1 MKEKGNISVS
11 LSSRICVSSV
21 NRKPH
26 LIITS
31 AGHSTCK
38 IIYQY
43 RTEILKITAVGI
55 EWSYLSEKHTIF
67 GLDYPCLQIYV
78 PHSPSP
84 THPQPF
90 IILFSVPSVR
100 WHSFSPVLLYHLTV
114 LEHLSLLVSGSANSA
129 APWPGRLLLGLHSH
143 SVKQMPTVSTSSY
156 ALIRLIQW
164 ANPWNVSIIDWL

>member
-1 MKEKGNISVS
+1 MEKGKISVS
-11 LSSRICVSSV
+11 LSSRICMSSV

-31 AGHSTCK
+31 AGQSTCK

-43 RTEILKITAVGI
+43 RTEIFKITAVGI

-100 WHSFSPVLLYHLTV
+100 WHSFSPVLLYHFTV
-114 LEHLSLLVSGSANSA
+114 LEHLSLSRFLAQLT
-129 APWPGRLLLGLHSH
+129 PLHSDLA
-143 SVKQMPTVSTSSY
+143 VSCLVYT
-156 ALIRLIQW
+156 ATL
-164 ANPWNVSIIDWL
+164 WNRCLQYLLVRMHWLDWFSEPIHGMSPS